1 MQLITVL
8 PKGIAHAIDTNAKD
22 RREAE
27 RLTRLTK
34 YILGK
39 YIADGIDFDSPIEI
53 SKTHFSNQVGSHYLR
68 DLQILRSA
76 DVNVVKSDDRY
87 VAPLTDRK
95 TGEQLAK
102 GQCKRY
108 QLNRDLVFSDPELV
122 TYNETAKKLFD
133 SSPIVRETVNLL
145 ARLTVTIDARNL
157 KRVVTELVTRQY
169 ILDRCKI
176 NDQIPGGN
184 YQIKGTKQIRSL
196 AYILELAKRTH
207 KSAILYRDR
216 VYLADAGQWI
226 SDKVDQ
232 TRLIYLDSLVKLKN
246 IRQRPNIY
254 CKRND
259 TNQRLDT
266 NLTNLKS
273 EFIKYLRLDGERL
286 VSIDLCNSQFTILAR
301 LIEVGQLYAQSL
313 DNKYFGKEKV
323 KDNFN
328 ISETFAA
335 AKGPSD
341 RSLVFYG
348 GKQGEPPL
356 ASYQHL
362 METIS
367 IINVNHFSQKTG
379 EKTDIIDYKPTDL
392 ELFKKSTRQGTF
404 YEDFQ
409 QILKDQGQDYTR
421 AEIKRMMFL
430 LLFSARGYNPP
441 EKRLLAKHFPN
452 LVLFANEFKR
462 LMSGFYEGD
471 GLEPNQA
478 KDKGNAAL
486 AVTLQRIESRI
497 FVDNILA
504 RLLSSG
510 YRVFSK
516 HDSILCKESD
526 QAAVTAIVRAEL
538 DRELGIGAY
547 TLKTELA

>member
-8 PKGIAHAIDTNAKD
+8 PKGIAHAIAINAKD

-27 RLTRLTK
+27 RLIRLSK

-39 YIADGIDFDSPIEI
+39 YIHNEIDFDSPIEI
-53 SKTHFSNQVGSHYLR
+53 SREHFRKQIGTDYLR
-68 DLQILRSA
+68 DLQVLCKAGIVSTNHAYTMPKR
-76 DVNVVKSDDRY
+76 DRN
-87 VAPLTDRK
+87 
-95 TGEQLAK
+95 TGEQIAK

-108 QLNRDLVFSDPELV
+108 ELNRDLVFTDPELF

-133 SSPIVRETVNLL
+133 DSFVVRQTVNLL

-157 KRVVTELVTRQY
+157 NRVVTDLVTPKY

-176 NDQIPGGN
+176 NDKIPGGA
-184 YQIKGTKQIRSL
+184 YQVKGTKHPISL
-196 AYILELAKRTH
+196 ARILEIAKRNRQD
-207 KSAILYRDR
+207 AILYRDH
-216 VYLADAGQWI
+216 VYLTATAQWI
-226 SDKVDQ
+226 SDRVKD
-232 TRLIYLDSLVKLKN
+232 TRFVYLRSLQNLKD

-254 CKRND
+254 CKRNN

-286 VSIDLCNSQFTILAR
+286 VSIDLRNSQFTILAR
-301 LIEVGQLYAQSL
+301 LIEVGQLYSQSL
-313 DNKYFGKEKV
+313 DNKYFGEEKV

-335 AKGPSD
+335 AKCPSD

-348 GKQGEPPL
+348 SLPGEPPL
-356 ASYQHL
+356 SSYKHIREVL
-362 METIS
+362 S
-367 IINVNHFSQKTG
+367 IINATGFNQKKGKKSDVT
-379 EKTDIIDYKPTDL
+379 DYKPTDL
-392 ELFKKSTRQGTF
+392 ELFKKSTKQGTF

-409 QILKDQGQDYTR
+409 QILKDEGQDYTR
-421 AEIKRMMFL
+421 DEIKRMMFL

-441 EKRLLAKHFPN
+441 EKRLLAKHFPS

-471 GLEPNQA
+471 GLEYHMA

-486 AVTLQRIESRI
+486 AVTLQRIESAI
-497 FVDNILA
+497 FIDCILT
-504 RLLSSG
+504 RLLKSG
-510 YRVFSK
+510 YRVFTK

-526 QAAVTAIVRAEL
+526 AAAVTAIVREEL
-538 DRELGIGAY
+538 NRELGIDSY

>member
-8 PKGIAHAIDTNAKD
+8 PKGIAYAIEANAKD

-27 RLTRLTK
+27 RLSRLAK

-39 YIADGIDFDSPIEI
+39 AIADGIDFDSPIEI

-68 DLQILRSA
+68 DLQVLRNA
-76 DVNVVKSDDRY
+76 EVVISDDKY
-87 VAPLTDRK
+87 TLPKTDPK

-122 TYNETAKKLFD
+122 TYDEKAKKLFD
-133 SSPIVRETVNLL
+133 SSPIVRQTVNLL

-157 KRVVTELVTRQY
+157 KRVVTDLVTRQY

-176 NDQIPGGN
+176 NDQIPGGA
-184 YQIKGTKQIRSL
+184 YQVKGTKHPISL
-196 AYILELAKRTH
+196 ARILEIAKRNRQD
-207 KSAILYRDR
+207 AILYRDR
-216 VYLADAGQWI
+216 VYLGGAEQWI
-226 SDKVDQ
+226 NDRVDQ
-232 TRLIYLDSLVKLKN
+232 TRLIYLDALVKLKN

-259 TNQRLDT
+259 TNQRLDS

-273 EFIKYLRLDGERL
+273 EFIQYLRLDGERL
-286 VSIDLCNSQFTILAR
+286 VSIDLKNSQFTILAK
-301 LIEVGQLYAQSL
+301 LIEVGQQYSQSL
-313 DNKYFGKEKV
+313 DNKYFGNKQFKE
-323 KDNFN
+323 NFN
-328 ISETFAA
+328 LIGTCEA
-335 AKGPSD
+335 AKSPND

-356 ASYQHL
+356 STYQHII
-362 METIS
+362 ETIS
-367 IINVNHFSQKTG
+367 LINVNHFSQKTG
-379 EKTDIIDYKPTDL
+379 KKTDIIDYKPTDL
-392 ELFKKSTRQGTF
+392 ELFKKSTKNGTF
-404 YEDFQ
+404 YEDFK
-409 QILKDQGQDYTR
+409 QILKDQGQEYTR
-421 AEIKRMMFL
+421 DEIKTMMFL

-452 LVLFANEFKR
+452 LVLFADEFKR

-471 GLEPNQA
+471 GLEYHMA

-486 AVTLQRIESRI
+486 AVTLQRIESAI
-497 FVDNILA
+497 FIDCILA

-510 YRVFSK
+510 YRVFTK

-526 QAAVTAIVRAEL
+526 VAAVEAIVREEL
-538 DRELGIGAY
+538 DRELGIGTY

>member
-8 PKGIAHAIDTNAKD
+8 PQGIAHAIDANAKN

-27 RLTRLTK
+27 RLIRLSK

-39 YIADGIDFDSPIEI
+39 YIADSIDFDSLIEI

-68 DLQILRSA
+68 DLQILRAAGIVS
-76 DVNVVKSDDRY
+76 SDDKY
-87 VAPLTDRK
+87 TLPLTDPR
-95 TGEQLAK
+95 TGEQLAQ

-108 QLNRDLVFSDPELV
+108 QLNRDLVFSDPALV
-122 TYNETAKKLFD
+122 SYDEKTKKLFD

-145 ARLTVTIDARNL
+145 ARLTLTIDARNI
-157 KRVVTELVTRQY
+157 KRVVEDLVTTKY
-169 ILDRCKI
+169 VLDRCKI
-176 NDQIPGGN
+176 NDKIPNGN
-184 YQIKGTKQIRSL
+184 YKIKGTTQTRSL
-196 AYILELAKRTH
+196 PYILELTNKN
-207 KSAILYRDR
+207 KLDAILYRDH
-216 VYLADAGQWI
+216 VHLADAGQWI
-226 SDKVDQ
+226 RDRVVQ
-232 TRLIYLDSLVKLKN
+232 TRLIYLDALVKLKH

-254 CKRND
+254 CKRNE

-273 EFIKYLRLDGERL
+273 EFIKYLQLDGERL
-286 VSIDLCNSQFTILAR
+286 VSIDLANSQFTILSR

-313 DNKYFGKEKV
+313 DNKYFGKHQV
-323 KDNFN
+323 NDNFN
-328 ISETFAA
+328 VSEPFAA
-335 AKGPSD
+335 AKCPSG

-348 GKQGEPPL
+348 SLPGDPPL
-356 ASYQHL
+356 SSYQQVREVL
-362 METIS
+362 S
-367 IINVNHFSQKTG
+367 IINVNHFSRKAGKKSDVT
-379 EKTDIIDYKPTDL
+379 DYKPTDL
-392 ELFKKSTRQGTF
+392 ELFKKSTKQGTF

-441 EKRLLAKHFPN
+441 EKRLLAKHFPS

>member
-39 YIADGIDFDSPIEI
+39 YIADEIDFDSNIEI
-53 SKTHFSNQVGSHYLR
+53 SKAHFSNQIGSHYLR
-68 DLQILRSA
+68 DLQVLRNA
-76 DVNVVKSDDRY
+76 GIVLSDDKY
-87 VAPLTDRK
+87 TLPKTDPK

-108 QLNRDLVFSDPELV
+108 QLNRDLVFTDPELF

-133 SSPIVRETVNLL
+133 DSFVVRQTVNLL

-157 KRVVTELVTRQY
+157 KRVVTDLVTPQY
-169 ILDRCKI
+169 VLDRCKI
-176 NDQIPGGN
+176 NDQIPGGA
-184 YQIKGTKQIRSL
+184 YQVKGTKHPISL
-196 AYILELAKRTH
+196 ARILEIAKQNRQD
-207 KSAILYRDR
+207 AILYRDR
-216 VYLADAGQWI
+216 VYLAAAEQWI
-226 SDKVDQ
+226 SDKVEQ
-232 TRLIYLDSLVKLKN
+232 TRLIYLDALVKLKH
-246 IRQRPNIY
+246 IRQRANIY
-254 CKRND
+254 CKRNK

-273 EFIKYLRLDGERL
+273 EFIQYLRLDGERL

-313 DNKYFGKEKV
+313 DNKYFGKEQV

-328 ISETFAA
+328 LIGTFEA
-335 AKGPSD
+335 AKGTGD

-348 GKQGEPPL
+348 SLPEKPPL
-356 ASYQHL
+356 SNYQHL
-362 METIS
+362 IDTIS
-367 IINVNHFSQKTG
+367 LINVNHFSQKTG
-379 EKTDIIDYKPTDL
+379 KKTDIIDYKPTDL
-392 ELFKKSTRQGTF
+392 ELFKKSTKQGTF

-409 QILKDQGQDYTR
+409 QILKDEGQDYTR

-441 EKRLLAKHFPN
+441 EKRLLAKHFPS

-471 GLEPNQA
+471 GLEYHMA
-478 KDKGNAAL
+478 KDEGNAAL
-486 AVTLQRIESRI
+486 AVTLQRIESAI
-497 FVDNILA
+497 FIDCILT
-504 RLLSSG
+504 RLLKSG
-510 YRVFSK
+510 YRVFTK

-526 QAAVTAIVRAEL
+526 VEAVTAIVREEL
-538 DRELGIGAY
+538 NRELGIGAY

>member
-1 MQLITVL
+1 MQLVTVL

-22 RREAE
+22 RRQAE
-27 RLTRLTK
+27 RLIRMSK

-39 YIADGIDFDSPIEI
+39 YIADEIDFDSKIEI
-53 SKTHFSNQVGSHYLR
+53 SREHFRKQIGTDYLR
-68 DLQILRSA
+68 DLQVLCKAGIVSTNHAYTLP
-76 DVNVVKSDDRY
+76 K
-87 VAPLTDRK
+87 TDQK

-122 TYNETAKKLFD
+122 TYDEKAKKLFD
-133 SSPIVRETVNLL
+133 SSPIVRQTVNLL

-254 CKRND
+254 CKRNK

-273 EFIKYLRLDGERL
+273 EFIKYLQLDGERL
-286 VSIDLCNSQFTILAR
+286 VSIDLANSQFTILAK
-301 LIEVGQLYAQSL
+301 LIEVGQIYSQSL
-313 DNKYFGKEKV
+313 DNKYFGDKQV
-323 KDNFN
+323 NDNFN
-328 ISETFAA
+328 LIGSCEA
-335 AKGPSD
+335 AKCPSG

-348 GKQGEPPL
+348 SKDKETPL
-356 ASYQHL
+356 SSYQHIREVL
-362 METIS
+362 S
-367 IINVNHFSQKTG
+367 IINATGFSKKTG
-379 EKTDIIDYKPTDL
+379 KKSDVTDYKPTDL
-392 ELFKKSTRQGTF
+392 ELFKKSTKQGTF
-404 YEDFQ
+404 YDDFQ
-409 QILKDQGQDYTR
+409 QILKDEGQEYTR
-421 AEIKRMMFL
+421 AEIKTMMFL

-441 EKRLLAKHFPN
+441 EKRLLAKHFPS

-471 GLEPNQA
+471 GKEYHIA
-478 KDKGNAAL
+478 KDEGNAAL
-486 AVTLQRIESRI
+486 AVTLQRIESAI
-497 FVDNILA
+497 FIDCILT
-504 RLLSSG
+504 RLLKSG

-526 QAAVTAIVRAEL
+526 VEAVTAIVTEEL
-538 DRELGIGAY
+538 NRELGIDSY

>member
-1 MQLITVL
+1 MQLVTVL
-8 PKGIAHAIDTNAKD
+8 PKGIAYAIETNAKD

-53 SKTHFSNQVGSHYLR
+53 SKAHFSNQVGSHYLR
-68 DLQILRSA
+68 DLQVLRNA
-76 DVNVVKSDDRY
+76 DIVLSDDKY
-87 VAPLTDRK
+87 TLPKTDPK

-122 TYNETAKKLFD
+122 TYDEKAKKLF
-133 SSPIVRETVNLL
+133 SSEYVVKETVPLI
-145 ARLTVTIDARNL
+145 AQLTVTIDARNL
-157 KRVVTELVTRQY
+157 KRVVTDLVTRQY
-169 ILDRCKI
+169 VLDRCKI
-176 NDQIPGGN
+176 NDQIPGGA
-184 YQIKGTKQIRSL
+184 YQVKGTKHPISL
-196 AYILELAKRTH
+196 ARILEIAKQNRQD
-207 KSAILYRDR
+207 AILYRDR
-216 VYLADAGQWI
+216 VYLATTEQWI

-232 TRLIYLDSLVKLKN
+232 TRLIYLDALVKLKH

-259 TNQRLDT
+259 KNQRLDT

-273 EFIKYLRLDGERL
+273 EFIQYLRLDGERL

-313 DNKYFGKEKV
+313 DNKYFGKELV
-323 KDNFN
+323 NNNLN

-335 AKGPSD
+335 AKCPSE

-348 GKQGEPPL
+348 SLPGEPPL
-356 ASYQHL
+356 SSYQQIREIL
-362 METIS
+362 S
-367 IINVNHFSQKTG
+367 IINVNHFSRKTG
-379 EKTDIIDYKPTDL
+379 QKSDVTDYKPTDL
-392 ELFKKSTRQGTF
+392 ELFKKSTKQGTF

-441 EKRLLAKHFPN
+441 EKRLLAKHFPS

-471 GLEPNQA
+471 GLEYHMA
-478 KDKGNAAL
+478 KDEGNAAL
-486 AVTLQRIESRI
+486 AVTLQRIESAI
-497 FVDNILA
+497 FIDCILT
-504 RLLSSG
+504 RLLKSG
-510 YRVFSK
+510 YRVFTK

-526 QAAVTAIVRAEL
+526 VAAVTAIVREEL

>member
-1 MQLITVL
+1 VQLITVL

-22 RREAE
+22 RRQVDRAIKIM
-27 RLTRLTK
+27 K

-39 YIADGIDFDSPIEI
+39 YIHNEIDFDSPIEI
-53 SKTHFSNQVGSHYLR
+53 SREHFRKQIGTDYLR
-68 DLQILRSA
+68 DLQVLCKAGIVSTNHAYTMPKR
-76 DVNVVKSDDRY
+76 DRN
-87 VAPLTDRK
+87 
-95 TGEQLAK
+95 TGEQIAK

-108 QLNRDLVFSDPELV
+108 ELNRDLVFTDPELF

-133 SSPIVRETVNLL
+133 DSFVVRQTVNLL

-157 KRVVTELVTRQY
+157 NRVVTDLVTPKY

-176 NDQIPGGN
+176 NDQIPGGA
-184 YQIKGTKQIRSL
+184 YQVKGTKHPISL
-196 AYILELAKRTH
+196 ARILEIAKRNRQD
-207 KSAILYRDR
+207 AILYRDH
-216 VYLADAGQWI
+216 VYLTATAQWI
-226 SDKVDQ
+226 SDRVKD
-232 TRLIYLDSLVKLKN
+232 TRFVYLRSLQNLKD

-254 CKRND
+254 CKRNN

-286 VSIDLCNSQFTILAR
+286 VSIDLRNSQFTILAR
-301 LIEVGQLYAQSL
+301 LIEVGQLYSQSL
-313 DNKYFGKEKV
+313 DNKYFGEEKV

-335 AKGPSD
+335 AKCPSD

-348 GKQGEPPL
+348 SLPGEPPL
-356 ASYQHL
+356 SSYKHIREVL
-362 METIS
+362 S
-367 IINVNHFSQKTG
+367 IINATGFNQKKGKKSDVT
-379 EKTDIIDYKPTDL
+379 DYKPTDL
-392 ELFKKSTRQGTF
+392 ELFKKSTKQGTF
-404 YEDFQ
+404 YDDFQ
-409 QILKDQGQDYTR
+409 QILKDEGQDYTR
-421 AEIKRMMFL
+421 DEIKRMMFL

-441 EKRLLAKHFPN
+441 EKRLLAKHFPS

-471 GLEPNQA
+471 GLEYQMA

-486 AVTLQRIESRI
+486 AVTLQRIESAI
-497 FVDNILA
+497 FIDCILT
-504 RLLSSG
+504 RLLKSG
-510 YRVFSK
+510 YRVFTK

-526 QAAVTAIVRAEL
+526 VEAVTAIVREEL

>member
-1 MQLITVL
+1 MQLVTVL
-8 PKGIAHAIDTNAKD
+8 PKGIAHAIGTNAKD
-22 RREAE
+22 RRQVDRAIKIM
-27 RLTRLTK
+27 K

-39 YIADGIDFDSPIEI
+39 YIHNEIDFDSPIEI
-53 SKTHFSNQVGSHYLR
+53 SREHFRKQIGTDYLR
-68 DLQILRSA
+68 DLQVLCKAGIVSTNHAYTMPKR
-76 DVNVVKSDDRY
+76 DRN
-87 VAPLTDRK
+87 
-95 TGEQLAK
+95 TGEQIAK

-108 QLNRDLVFSDPELV
+108 ELNRDLVFTDPELF

-133 SSPIVRETVNLL
+133 DSFVVRQTVNLL

-157 KRVVTELVTRQY
+157 NRVVTDLVTPKY

-176 NDQIPGGN
+176 NDQIPGGA
-184 YQIKGTKQIRSL
+184 YQVKGTKHPISL
-196 AYILELAKRTH
+196 ARILEIAKRNRQD
-207 KSAILYRDR
+207 AILYRDH
-216 VYLADAGQWI
+216 VYLTATAQWI
-226 SDKVDQ
+226 SDRVKD
-232 TRLIYLDSLVKLKN
+232 TRFVYLRSLQNLKD

-254 CKRND
+254 CKRNN

-286 VSIDLCNSQFTILAR
+286 VSIDLRNSQFTILAR
-301 LIEVGQLYAQSL
+301 LIEVGQLYSQSL
-313 DNKYFGKEKV
+313 DNKYFGEEKV

-335 AKGPSD
+335 AKCPSD

-348 GKQGEPPL
+348 SLPGEPPL
-356 ASYQHL
+356 SSYKHIREVL
-362 METIS
+362 S
-367 IINVNHFSQKTG
+367 IINATGFNQKKGKKSDVT
-379 EKTDIIDYKPTDL
+379 DYKPTDL
-392 ELFKKSTRQGTF
+392 ELFKKSTKQGTF
-404 YEDFQ
+404 YDDFQ
-409 QILKDQGQDYTR
+409 QILKDEGQDYTR
-421 AEIKRMMFL
+421 DEIKRMMFL

-441 EKRLLAKHFPN
+441 EKRLLAKHFPS

-471 GLEPNQA
+471 GLEYHMA
-478 KDKGNAAL
+478 KDEGNAAL
-486 AVTLQRIESRI
+486 AVTLQRIESAI
-497 FVDNILA
+497 FIDCILT
-504 RLLSSG
+504 RLLKSG
-510 YRVFSK
+510 YRVFTK

-526 QAAVTAIVRAEL
+526 VEAVTAIVREEL

>member
-1 MQLITVL
+1 LQLITVL
-8 PKGIAHAIDTNAKD
+8 PKGIAHAIETNAKD
-22 RREAE
+22 RREGE
-27 RLTRLTK
+27 RLTRLAK

-39 YIADGIDFDSPIEI
+39 YIADGIDLDSPIEI
-53 SKTHFSNQVGSHYLR
+53 SKAHYSNQVGSHYLR
-68 DLQILRSA
+68 DLQVLRNA
-76 DVNVVKSDDRY
+76 DIVLSDDKY
-87 VAPLTDRK
+87 TPPKTDQR
-95 TGEQLAK
+95 TGEKLAQ

-145 ARLTVTIDARNL
+145 ARLTLTIDARNL

-176 NDQIPGGN
+176 NDQIPGGA
-184 YQIKGTKQIRSL
+184 YQVKGTKHPISL
-196 AYILELAKRTH
+196 ARILEIAKRNRQD
-207 KSAILYRDR
+207 AILYRDR
-216 VYLADAGQWI
+216 VYLAGAEQWVN
-226 SDKVDQ
+226 DRVDQ
-232 TRLIYLDSLVKLKN
+232 TRLIYLDALVKLKN

-254 CKRND
+254 SKRND

-273 EFIKYLRLDGERL
+273 EFIQYLRLDGERL

-313 DNKYFGKEKV
+313 DNKYFGKENV

-328 ISETFAA
+328 ISETCEA
-335 AKGPSD
+335 AKCPSD
-341 RSLVFYG
+341 RGLVFYE

-356 ASYQHL
+356 SSYQHII
-362 METIS
+362 ETIS
-367 IINVNHFSQKTG
+367 LINVNHFSQKTG
-379 EKTDIIDYKPTDL
+379 KKTDIIDYKPTDL
-392 ELFKKSTRQGTF
+392 ELFKKSTKNGTF

-441 EKRLLAKHFPN
+441 EKRLLAKYFPN
-452 LVLFANEFKR
+452 LVLFADEFKR

-471 GLEPNQA
+471 GKEYHIA

-486 AVTLQRIESRI
+486 AVTLQRIESEI
-497 FVDNILA
+497 FIDCILT
-504 RLLSSG
+504 RLLKSG
-510 YRVFSK
+510 YRVFTK
-516 HDSILCKESD
+516 HDSVLCKESD
-526 QAAVTAIVRAEL
+526 VAAVTAIVREEL
-538 DRELGIGAY
+538 DRELGFGAY

>member
-1 MQLITVL
+1 LQLITVL
-8 PKGIAHAIDTNAKD
+8 PKGIAHAIAINAKD

-27 RLTRLTK
+27 RLIRLSK

-39 YIADGIDFDSPIEI
+39 YIADEIDFDSKIEI
-53 SKTHFSNQVGSHYLR
+53 SREHFRKQIGTDYLR
-68 DLQILRSA
+68 DLQALCKAGIVSTNHAYTLP
-76 DVNVVKSDDRY
+76 K
-87 VAPLTDRK
+87 TDQR
-95 TGEQLAK
+95 TGEKLAQ

-122 TYNETAKKLFD
+122 TYDEKTKKLFD
-133 SSPIVRETVNLL
+133 SSPIVRQTVNLL

-157 KRVVTELVTRQY
+157 KRAVTDLVTPQY
-169 ILDRCKI
+169 VLDRCKI
-176 NDQIPGGN
+176 NDQIPGGA
-184 YQIKGTKQIRSL
+184 YQVKGTKHPISL
-196 AYILELAKRTH
+196 ARILEIAKRNRQD
-207 KSAILYRDR
+207 AILYRDR
-216 VYLADAGQWI
+216 VYLAAVEQWI
-226 SDKVDQ
+226 NDRVDQ

-246 IRQRPNIY
+246 IRQRKNIY

-273 EFIKYLRLDGERL
+273 EFIQYLRLDGERL
-286 VSIDLCNSQFTILAR
+286 VSIDLRNSQFTILAR

-335 AKGPSD
+335 AKCPSD

-348 GKQGEPPL
+348 SLPEEPPL
-356 ASYQHL
+356 SNYQHVEEIL
-362 METIS
+362 S
-367 IINVNHFSQKTG
+367 IINATGFSQKTG
-379 EKTDIIDYKPTDL
+379 KKTDIIDYKPTDL
-392 ELFKKSTRQGTF
+392 ELFKKSTKQGTF
-404 YEDFQ
+404 YDDFQ
-409 QILKDQGQDYTR
+409 QILKDEGQDYTR
-421 AEIKRMMFL
+421 DEIKRMMFL

-441 EKRLLAKHFPN
+441 EKRLLAKHFPS

-471 GLEPNQA
+471 GKEYHIA
-478 KDKGNAAL
+478 KDEGNAAL
-486 AVTLQRIESRI
+486 AVILQRIESAI
-497 FVDNILA
+497 FIDCILA

-510 YRVFSK
+510 YRVFTK

-526 QAAVTAIVRAEL
+526 VEAVTAIVREEL
-538 DRELGIGAY
+538 NRELGIGTY

>member
-1 MQLITVL
+1 MQLVTVL
-8 PKGIAHAIDTNAKD
+8 PKGIAHAIGTNAKD

-39 YIADGIDFDSPIEI
+39 AIADGIDFDSKIEI
-53 SKTHFSNQVGSHYLR
+53 SKAHFSNQVDSHYLR
-68 DLQILRSA
+68 DLQVLRNA
-76 DVNVVKSDDRY
+76 DIVLSDDKY
-87 VAPLTDRK
+87 TLPLTDPR
-95 TGEQLAK
+95 TGEKIAL

-122 TYNETAKKLFD
+122 AYNETAKKLFD

-145 ARLTVTIDARNL
+145 ARLTCTIDARNL

-176 NDQIPGGN
+176 NDQIPGGA
-184 YQIKGTKQIRSL
+184 YQVKGTKHPISL
-196 AYILELAKRTH
+196 ARILEIAKRNRQD
-207 KSAILYRDR
+207 AILYRDR
-216 VYLADAGQWI
+216 VYLADAEQWI

-259 TNQRLDT
+259 TNQRLDS

-273 EFIKYLRLDGERL
+273 EFIQYLRLDGERL
-286 VSIDLCNSQFTILAR
+286 VSIDLANSQFTILAR
-301 LIEVGQLYAQSL
+301 LIEVGQIYAQSI
-313 DNKYFGKEKV
+313 DNKYFAKEHV
-323 KDNFN
+323 SDNFN
-328 ISETFAA
+328 LTGTCEA
-335 AKGPSD
+335 AKCPSD

-348 GKQGEPPL
+348 SKQGEPPL
-356 ASYQHL
+356 ASYQHIK
-362 METIS
+362 ETIS
-367 IINVNHFSQKTG
+367 LINVNHFSQKMG
-379 EKTDIIDYKPTDL
+379 KKTDIIDYKPTDL
-392 ELFKKSTRQGTF
+392 ELFKKSTKQGTF

-421 AEIKRMMFL
+421 DEIKRMMFL
-430 LLFSARGYNPP
+430 LLFSASGYNPP
-441 EKRLLAKHFPN
+441 EKRLLAKHFPS
-452 LVLFANEFKR
+452 LVLFADEFKR

-471 GLEPNQA
+471 GLEHHQA

-486 AVTLQRIESRI
+486 AVTLQRIESAI
-497 FVDNILA
+497 FIDCILT
-504 RLLSSG
+504 RLLKSG
-510 YRVFSK
+510 YRVFTK

-526 QAAVTAIVRAEL
+526 VEAVTAIVREEL

>member
-22 RREAE
+22 RRQAE
-27 RLTRLTK
+27 RLIRLSK

-39 YIADGIDFDSPIEI
+39 YIADEIDFDSKIEI
-53 SKTHFSNQVGSHYLR
+53 SREHFRKQIGTDYLR
-68 DLQILRSA
+68 DLQVLCKAGIVSTNHAYTMPKR
-76 DVNVVKSDDRY
+76 DKN
-87 VAPLTDRK
+87 
-95 TGEQLAK
+95 TGEQIAK

-108 QLNRDLVFSDPELV
+108 ELNRDLVFTDPELV
-122 TYNETAKKLFD
+122 KYSDNAKKLFD
-133 SSPIVRETVNLL
+133 DSFVVRETVNLL

-157 KRVVTELVTRQY
+157 KRVVTDLVTRQY
-169 ILDRCKI
+169 VLDRCKI

-184 YQIKGTKQIRSL
+184 YQIKGTKQTYTL

-216 VYLADAGQWI
+216 VYLADAEQWI

-266 NLTNLKS
+266 NLTNIKS
-273 EFIKYLRLDGERL
+273 EFIQYLRLDGERL
-286 VSIDLCNSQFTILAR
+286 VSIDKANSQFTLLAR
-301 LIEVGQLYAQSL
+301 LIEVGQLYSQSL

-335 AKGPSD
+335 AKCPSGK
-341 RSLVFYG
+341 SLVFYG
-348 GKQGEPPL
+348 SLPGEPPL
-356 ASYQHL
+356 SSYQHIREVL
-362 METIS
+362 STI
-367 IINVNHFSQKTG
+367 NATGFSKKTG
-379 EKTDIIDYKPTDL
+379 KKSDVTDYKPTDL
-392 ELFKKSTRQGTF
+392 ELFKKSTKQGTF

-421 AEIKRMMFL
+421 AEIKTMMFL

-441 EKRLLAKHFPN
+441 EKRLLAKHFPS

-471 GLEPNQA
+471 GLEYHMA

-486 AVTLQRIESRI
+486 AVTLQRIESAI
-497 FVDNILA
+497 FIDCILA

-526 QAAVTAIVRAEL
+526 VEAVTAIVREEL
-538 DRELGIGAY
+538 NRELGIGAY

>member
-22 RREAE
+22 RRQAE
-27 RLTRLTK
+27 RLIRLSK

-39 YIADGIDFDSPIEI
+39 YIADEIDFDSNIEI
-53 SKTHFSNQVGSHYLR
+53 SKAHFSNQVGSHYLR
-68 DLQILRSA
+68 DLQVLRNA
-76 DVNVVKSDDRY
+76 DIVLSDDKY
-87 VAPLTDRK
+87 TLPKTDPK

-122 TYNETAKKLFD
+122 TYDEKAKKLF
-133 SSPIVRETVNLL
+133 SSEYVVKETVPLI
-145 ARLTVTIDARNL
+145 AQLTCTIDARNL
-157 KRVVTELVTRQY
+157 KRFVAGTVPPQY
-169 ILDRCKI
+169 VLDRCKI
-176 NDQIPGGN
+176 NDQIPGGA
-184 YQIKGTKQIRSL
+184 YQVKGTKHPISL
-196 AYILELAKRTH
+196 ARILEIAKRNRQD
-207 KSAILYRDR
+207 AILYRDR
-216 VYLADAGQWI
+216 VYLDDAEQWI

-232 TRLIYLDSLVKLKN
+232 TRLIYLDSLVKLKH

-273 EFIKYLRLDGERL
+273 EFIQYLRLDGERL
-286 VSIDLCNSQFTILAR
+286 VSIDLCNSQFTILSK

-335 AKGPSD
+335 AKCPSD

-356 ASYQHL
+356 ASYQHII
-362 METIS
+362 ETIS

-379 EKTDIIDYKPTDL
+379 KKTDIIDYKPTDL

-441 EKRLLAKHFPN
+441 EKRLLAKHFPS

-471 GLEPNQA
+471 GKEYHIA
-478 KDKGNAAL
+478 KDEGNAAL
-486 AVTLQRIESRI
+486 AVTLQRIESAI
-497 FVDNILA
+497 FIDCILT
-504 RLLSSG
+504 RLLKSG

-526 QAAVTAIVRAEL
+526 VEAVTAIVREEL
-538 DRELGIGAY
+538 NRELGIGAY

>member
-22 RREAE
+22 RRQAE
-27 RLTRLTK
+27 RLIRLSK

-39 YIADGIDFDSPIEI
+39 YIADEIDFDSNIEI
-53 SKTHFSNQVGSHYLR
+53 SKAHFSNQVGSHYLR
-68 DLQILRSA
+68 DLQVLRNA
-76 DVNVVKSDDRY
+76 DIVLSDDKY
-87 VAPLTDRK
+87 TLPKTDPK

-122 TYNETAKKLFD
+122 TYDEKAKKLF
-133 SSPIVRETVNLL
+133 SSEYVVKETVPLI
-145 ARLTVTIDARNL
+145 AQLTCTIDARNL
-157 KRVVTELVTRQY
+157 KRFVAGTVPPQY
-169 ILDRCKI
+169 VLDRCKI
-176 NDQIPGGN
+176 NDQIPGGA
-184 YQIKGTKQIRSL
+184 YQVKGTKHPISL
-196 AYILELAKRTH
+196 ARILEIAKRNRQD
-207 KSAILYRDR
+207 AILYRDR
-216 VYLADAGQWI
+216 VYLDDAEQWI

-232 TRLIYLDSLVKLKN
+232 TRLIYLDSLVKLKH

-273 EFIKYLRLDGERL
+273 EFIQYLRLDGERL
-286 VSIDLCNSQFTILAR
+286 VSIDLCNSQFTILSK

-335 AKGPSD
+335 AKCPSD

-441 EKRLLAKHFPN
+441 EKRLLAKHFPS

-471 GLEPNQA
+471 GKEYHIA
-478 KDKGNAAL
+478 KDEGNAAL
-486 AVTLQRIESRI
+486 AVTLQRIESAI
-497 FVDNILA
+497 FIDCILT
-504 RLLSSG
+504 RLLKSG

-526 QAAVTAIVRAEL
+526 VEAVTAIVREEL
-538 DRELGIGAY
+538 NRELGIGAY

>member
-8 PKGIAHAIDTNAKD
+8 PKGIAYAIETNAKD
-22 RREAE
+22 RREGE
-27 RLTRLTK
+27 RLTRLTR

-53 SKTHFSNQVGSHYLR
+53 SKAHYSNQVGSHYLR
-68 DLQILRSA
+68 DLQVLRNA
-76 DVNVVKSDDRY
+76 DIVLSDDKY
-87 VAPLTDRK
+87 TLPKTDQR
-95 TGEQLAK
+95 TGEKLAQ

-108 QLNRDLVFSDPELV
+108 QLNRDLVFTDPELV
-122 TYNETAKKLFD
+122 TFNEKTKKQFD

-157 KRVVTELVTRQY
+157 KRVVTDLVTRQY
-169 ILDRCKI
+169 VLDRCKI
-176 NDQIPGGN
+176 NDQIPGGA
-184 YQIKGTKQIRSL
+184 YQVKGTKHPISL
-196 AYILELAKRTH
+196 ARILEIAKRNRQD
-207 KSAILYRDR
+207 AILYRDR
-216 VYLADAGQWI
+216 VYLDDAEQWI

-232 TRLIYLDSLVKLKN
+232 TRLIYLDSLVKLKH

-273 EFIKYLRLDGERL
+273 EFIQYLRLDGERL
-286 VSIDLCNSQFTILAR
+286 VSIDLCNSQFTILSK

-335 AKGPSD
+335 AKCPSD

-356 ASYQHL
+356 ASYQHII
-362 METIS
+362 ETIS

-379 EKTDIIDYKPTDL
+379 KKTDIIDYKPTDL

-441 EKRLLAKHFPN
+441 EKRLLAKHFPS

-471 GLEPNQA
+471 GKEYHIA
-478 KDKGNAAL
+478 KDEGNAAL
-486 AVTLQRIESRI
+486 AVTLQRIESAI
-497 FVDNILA
+497 FIDCILT
-504 RLLSSG
+504 RLLKSG

-526 QAAVTAIVRAEL
+526 VEAVTAIVREEL
-538 DRELGIGAY
+538 NRELGIGAY